1 MVGYAVRLRIWLTG
15 KRQDWHAECS
25 GMQRRWLHVVN
36 SPTLLKIWLAGMLL
50 ALPALAQQPVAPST
64 GGSHPELALIVER
77 MQQAQSAAW
86 PSVSYEVVREYRL
99 FGEKNPAPTSD
110 VVAEVDYLP
119 PDSKSFVIQKRVGSS
134 RGEDVVRRIL
144 QHESQMS
151 TRGRSWSAAAI
162 DQHNYSFSYLGETTL
177 NGNPC
182 FLLGLDPKHKE
193 PELVRGQA
201 WIDQRS
207 YLIRHIEGQMAKN
220 PSWWV
225 KRVDVKLD
233 FADVGGAWLQTNM
246 EAVADV
252 RLVGNQTLKAQT
264 VDARVGDVVAQKNS
278 PATRRGRKVSR
289 RGVPATVLAPWPR
302 NN

>member
-1 MVGYAVRLRIWLTG
+1 M
-15 KRQDWHAECS
+15 
-25 GMQRRWLHVVN
+25 VN
-36 SPTLLKIWLAGMLL
+36 SPKRLKIWLAGMLL
-50 ALPALAQQPVAPST
+50 AVPALAQQPAATTSRPD
-64 GGSHPELALIVER
+64 LALIVEG

-86 PSVSYEVVREYRL
+86 PMVSYEVVREYRL
-99 FGEKNPAPTSD
+99 FGEKSPAPTSD

-162 DQHNYSFSYLGETTL
+162 DAHNYSFSYVGETTL

-182 FLLGLDPKHKE
+182 YLLGLEPKHKE
-193 PELVRGQA
+193 PELVRGQV
-201 WIDQRS
+201 WVDQQS
-207 YLIRHIEGQMAKN
+207 YLVRHIEGQMAKN

-252 RLVGNQTLKAQT
+252 RFLGNQTLKAQT
-264 VDARVGDVVAQKNS
+264 VDVRVGDMVAQKTT
-278 PATRRGRKVSR
+278 PGTRRANR
-289 RGVPATVLAPWPR
+289 RAARGGVPATVLVPLPR
-302 NN
+302 RE